1 MVSAAT
7 GDRFLGGRVIV
18 RQMQSGFRAGLDAVM
33 LAAAV
38 PADPRDE
45 ILELGAGA
53 GTASLCLA
61 RRLPDAS
68 IVGVEFD
75 TALVSLA
82 NDNAKANG
90 AERRVRFIASDVF
103 DLPKE
108 LRRDF
113 AHVFCNPPFHDDNGE
128 ISPDTGRDMA
138 LRDRGLLGDWMKFG
152 LKRTASGGTF
162 TTIVRADRL
171 SEALAR
177 LPERGIS
184 IFPLWPR
191 DKEPA
196 KRVILQVVK
205 GSRAPSALLAGMVLH
220 NADGTYA
227 AGADAILRD
236 GASLALDSSRL

>member
-1 MVSAAT
+1 VSVTT

-18 RQMQSGFRAGLDAVM
+18 RQRQSGFRAGLDAVM

-38 PADPRDE
+38 PACVGDE
-45 ILELGAGA
+45 TLELGAGA

-61 RRLPDAS
+61 SRVLDAS
-68 IVGVEFD
+68 IIGVELD
-75 TALVSLA
+75 AALVGLA

-90 AERRVRFIASDVF
+90 VEQRVRFIASDVF

-108 LRRDF
+108 VRRDF

-138 LRDRGLLGDWMKFG
+138 LRDKGRLGDWIELG
-152 LKRTASGGTF
+152 LKRTIGGGTF
-162 TTIVRADRL
+162 TTIIRADRL
-171 SEALAR
+171 NEALGR
-177 LPERGIS
+177 LPERGLS

-191 DKEPA
+191 DGEPA
-196 KRVILQVVK
+196 KRIILQILK
-205 GSRAPSALLAGMVLH
+205 GSRAPSALLPGLVLH
-220 NADGTYA
+220 NADGTYT